1 MNQPAVATC
10 SSRHRILNLEPEG
23 YCDDAQAVL
32 RQVGEISD
40 GPLNRQAL
48 LERISAYDIL
58 IVRLHHQ
65 IDSEVLEAGKNLKV
79 IVSGTTG
86 LDHIDLQAA
95 EDRQI
100 SVLSLKGERAFLN
113 TITATA
119 EHTWGLLLALM
130 RRIPEAIEAVRA
142 GQWDRDALKG
152 RDLQGKRLGI
162 VGLGRL
168 GRQIASYGSA
178 FRMRVA
184 AYDPFIE
191 DWPGSVVRAPSV
203 AALAAESDVLTVH
216 VNLDPAS
223 VKLIGTKE
231 LNALPRGA
239 VLVNTSR
246 GQILDE
252 EALLQALV
260 SGRLGG
266 AALDVLADERR
277 PDLRAK
283 NPLLTFAAHH
293 RNLLITPHIG
303 GATQEAMC
311 GTEVF
316 MARKLTQFLR
326 TTPAS

>member
-142 GQWDRDALKG
+142 GQSKG
-152 RDLQGKRLGI
+152 
-162 VGLGRL
+162 
-168 GRQIASYGSA
+168 S
-178 FRMRVA
+178 
-184 AYDPFIE
+184 
-191 DWPGSVVRAPSV
+191 
-203 AALAAESDVLTVH
+203 
-216 VNLDPAS
+216 
-223 VKLIGTKE
+223 
-231 LNALPRGA
+231 
-239 VLVNTSR
+239 TSR
-246 GQILDE
+246 TF
-252 EALLQALV
+252 V
-260 SGRLGG
+260 R
-266 AALDVLADERR
+266 LADGDCR
-277 PDLRAK
+277 
-283 NPLLTFAAHH
+283 
-293 RNLLITPHIG
+293 
-303 GATQEAMC
+303 
-311 GTEVF
+311 V
-316 MARKLTQFLR
+316 
-326 TTPAS
+326 